1 MKRTIFGLLILG
13 LVHCA
18 AYCWALRSE
27 GVTSVGCFDQEC
39 YAQGARRI
47 VEGHPFS
54 YAPGLAPSTGQTS
67 VLYPFVLAVPMALG
81 AEGDSIRTA
90 SMALACLFY
99 LVFLGCWG
107 AVIARYLRPGV
118 GRAAAIA
125 TFGLSGV
132 CAYVT
137 FTQCDQGIWM
147 ALCAAIAAAL
157 AYKREK
163 TALALLMLA
172 PWVRPEG
179 MMLAASFA
187 AIRLLVG
194 PRRWSA
200 LLPPLSIAAVFALN
214 FALTGDAQF
223 ASVAEKGYFRLYPF
237 VTAAWVTAK
246 DLFAMVSTYLFV
258 IPSPISRL
266 FSAHSPVTAV
276 TFWIGLVAL
285 SRRFREW
292 NDSALILAAATA
304 VGAVSVAS
312 GGYSNVDCDRYLAWM
327 MPLVFLISA
336 YGLELL
342 VSKIRSPFWRKLPMV
357 VLIVT
362 TLFSTVAMVLMM
374 RRVSARRLEY
384 FARFHE
390 EARLLPADATVG
402 SKDFIWA
409 YELPPT
415 IRFREI
421 SGVFTPELR
430 GRAGRFASS
439 WYEALKY
446 EKDARF
452 DYWVISPRAREID
465 SPRNR
470 SVCRVSFGEPL
481 VAGKGHRYLRCAD
494 WSTYDR
500 AAESPL
506 APQVP
511 SARLDVGYFP
521 DERAARLRG
530 LSLDIAEYHRFETVG
545 TRLSDGR
552 PMFDVCMPVCEGQRF
567 VLPTKPGRAARLVMR
582 TLGELWYLSENDV
595 EEKADYGD
603 RATVSVTVGGREL
616 GVFEI
621 PLQAKTF
628 TDFVIDIP
636 GECFDSSAAEFV
648 VRGRFLSFAYWL
660 YQ

>member
-13 LVHCA
+13 LVQCA

-27 GVTSVGCFDQEC
+27 GVPGVGCLDLGC

-47 VEGHPFS
+47 VEGCPFS
-54 YAPGLAPSTGQTS
+54 YSPGLAASTGQTS
-67 VLYPFVLAVPMALG
+67 VLYPFLLAVPMALG

-90 SMALACLFY
+90 SLALACLFY

-118 GRAAAIA
+118 GRTAAVA

-132 CAYVT
+132 CAYVA
-137 FTQCDQGIWM
+137 FTQCDQGLWM

-157 AYKREK
+157 ACKREK
-163 TALALLMLA
+163 TAVALLLLA

-187 AIRLLVG
+187 AIRLLIG

-223 ASVAEKGYFRLYPF
+223 SSVAEKGYFRIYPF
-237 VTAAWVTAK
+237 VTAAWMTAK
-246 DLFAMVSTYLFV
+246 DLFAMASTYLLAF
-258 IPSPISRL
+258 PLPISRL
-266 FSAHSPVTAV
+266 FSVQSPVTAL
-276 TFWIGLVAL
+276 TFWIGLAAL

-292 NDSALILAAATA
+292 DASALILAAATA

-312 GGYSNVDCDRYLAWM
+312 GGFSNVDCDRYLAWM
-327 MPLVFLISA
+327 MPLVFLVSA

-342 VSKIRSPFWRKLPMV
+342 ASKIRSPFWRKLPMV
-357 VLIVT
+357 ALVVSM
-362 TLFSTVAMVLMM
+362 LFSTVAMVMMM
-374 RRVSARRLEY
+374 RRVSALRIGY
-384 FARFHE
+384 FAQLRE

-402 SKDFIWA
+402 SKDFVWA

-415 IRFREI
+415 IRYREI
-421 SGVFTPELR
+421 SGVFTPVLK
-430 GRAGRFASS
+430 GCAGRFAAS

-452 DYWVISPRAREID
+452 DYWVIGPLARGLD
-465 SPRNR
+465 TPRNR
-470 SVCRVSFGEPL
+470 STFRVRFGEPL
-481 VAGKGHRYLRCAD
+481 VAGRGHRYLRCAD
-494 WSTYDR
+494 WSAYDR

-530 LSLDIAEYHRFETVG
+530 LSLNYSEHMRFEAVG
-545 TRLSDGR
+545 TRLSDGQ
-552 PMFDVCMPVCEGQRF
+552 PMFDACMPVCEGQRF

-582 TLGELWYLSENDV
+582 TLGELWYEGENDV
-595 EEKADYGD
+595 DERADYGD
-603 RATVSVTVGGREL
+603 RATVSVTVGGRAL

-621 PLQAKTF
+621 PLQPETF

-648 VRGRFLSFAYWL
+648 VRGSFLSFAYWL